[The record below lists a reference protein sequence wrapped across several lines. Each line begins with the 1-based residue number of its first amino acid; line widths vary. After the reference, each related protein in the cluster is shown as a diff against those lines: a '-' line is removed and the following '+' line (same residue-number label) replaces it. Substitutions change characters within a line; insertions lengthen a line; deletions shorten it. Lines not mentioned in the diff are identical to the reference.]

1 MNNLQNQLLQVLTNG
16 EISLL
21 LENETVNTVNMQVSQ
36 FSSPQTEYSEFIE
49 QSPVQ
54 SFNSPQQ
61 HSPQPINYRNPQFRS

>member
-49 QSPVQ
+49 EARSLQLV
-54 SFNSPQQ
+54 
-61 HSPQPINYRNPQFRS
+61 NYQNPQHLG